1 MSIELEYALEHKN
14 DPAVLCCRM
23 EPGEI
28 SHHNLEDPAI
38 FPDLVDTGL
47 LKLDGCLTIGQC
59 LGATLK
65 ETSDS
70 LTPLTAEIVDNIQD
84 PDAADGGE
92 EEAPAAEEADPAA
105 DEEEAPAEEA
115 APVAA
120 PAMAV
125 PAGTQMTFG
134 GGVVKLYIA
143 EGKDIAIEFPV

>member
-47 LKLDGCLTIGQC
+47 LNLDGCLTIGQC

-70 LTPLTAEIVDNIQD
+70 LTPLTAAIVDNIQD
-84 PDAADGGE
+84 PAAS
-92 EEAPAAEEADPAA
+92 
-105 DEEEAPAEEA
+105 EEAPAEEA
-115 APVAA
+115 VAPAEAAA

-125 PAGTQMTFG
+125 PAGTQVTVG

>member
-28 SHHNLEDPAI
+28 GHHNLEDPAI
-38 FPDLVDTGL
+38 FPDLVDSGL

-65 ETSDS
+65 EVSDS
-70 LTPLTAEIVDNIQD
+70 LTPLTPEIVDNIQD
-84 PDAADGGE
+84 ADAAGSD
-92 EEAPAAEEADPAA
+92 AAEAA
-105 DEEEAPAEEA
+105 ESTDVA
-115 APVAA
+115 AA
-120 PAMAV
+120 PAVAV
-125 PAGTQMTFG
+125 PAGTQIQFS

>member
-65 ETSDS
+65 EVSDS

-84 PDAADGGE
+84 PAAGEEDAA
-92 EEAPAAEEADPAA
+92 
-105 DEEEAPAEEA
+105 EEAPAEA
-115 APVAA
+115 AA
-120 PAMAV
+120 PALAV

>member
-23 EPGEI
+23 EPGVI
-28 SHHNLEDPAI
+28 GHHNLEDPAI

-47 LKLDGCLTIGQC
+47 LKLDGCLTIAQC

-65 ETSDS
+65 EVSDS
-70 LTPLTAEIVDNIQD
+70 LTPLTADIVDNIQD
-84 PDAADGGE
+84 PDAGE
-92 EEAPAAEEADPAA
+92 EAAEEAP
-105 DEEEAPAEEA
+105 EEA
-115 APVAA
+115 AVTAV
-120 PAMAV
+120 AV

-143 EGKDIAIEFPV
+143 EGKDIHIEFPV

>member
-1 MSIELEYALEHKN
+1 MSIELEYALEPKN

-65 ETSDS
+65 EVSDS

-84 PDAADGGE
+84 PAAGE
-92 EEAPAAEEADPAA
+92 EEAA
-105 DEEEAPAEEA
+105 EEAPAE
-115 APVAA
+115 VAA
-120 PAMAV
+120 PALAV

-143 EGKDIAIEFPV
+143 EGKDISIEFPV

>member
-1 MSIELEYALEHKN
+1 
-14 DPAVLCCRM
+14 M

-59 LGATLK
+59 IGATLK
-65 ETSDS
+65 EVSDS

-84 PDAADGGE
+84 PDAGGGDE
-92 EEAPAAEEADPAA
+92 AAEETAV
-105 DEEEAPAEEA
+105 EAVA
-115 APVAA
+115 APV
-120 PAMAV
+120 MDV
-125 PAGTQMTFG
+125 PAGTQIAVG

>member
-1 MSIELEYALEHKN
+1 LYPGIWLKENGGNDMSIELEYALEHKN

-65 ETSDS
+65 EVSDS

-84 PDAADGGE
+84 PAAGE
-92 EEAPAAEEADPAA
+92 EEAA
-105 DEEEAPAEEA
+105 EEAPAEA
-115 APVAA
+115 AA
-120 PAMAV
+120 PALAV

>member
-38 FPDLVDTGL
+38 FPDLIDTGL
-47 LKLDGCLTIGQC
+47 LNIDGCITIGQA

-70 LTPLTAEIVDNIQD
+70 LTPLTPAIVDNIQD
-84 PDAADGGE
+84 PDKAGGD
-92 EEAPAAEEADPAA
+92 APA
-105 DEEEAPAEEA
+105 EEAPAEA
-115 APVAA
+115 AAA

-125 PAGTQMTFG
+125 PAGTQVTFG

-143 EGKDIAIEFPV
+143 EGKDISIEFPV

>member
-65 ETSDS
+65 EVSDS

-84 PDAADGGE
+84 PSAGE
-92 EEAPAAEEADPAA
+92 EEAA
-105 DEEEAPAEEA
+105 EEAPAE
-115 APVAA
+115 AA
-120 PAMAV
+120 PALAV

>member
-47 LKLDGCLTIGQC
+47 LNLDGALTIGQC
-59 LGATLK
+59 IGATLK
-65 ETSDS
+65 EVRDS
-70 LTPLTAEIVDNIQD
+70 LTPLTADIVDNIQN
-84 PDAADGGE
+84 PDAAGG
-92 EEAPAAEEADPAA
+92 D
-105 DEEEAPAEEA
+105 APAEEA
-115 APVAA
+115 AEEAPAA

-143 EGKDIAIEFPV
+143 EGKDISIEFPV

>member
-1 MSIELEYALEHKN
+1 MSIELEYALEHKS

-47 LKLDGCLTIGQC
+47 LNLDGCLTIGQC

-70 LTPLTAEIVDNIQD
+70 LTPLTAAIVDNIQD
-84 PDAADGGE
+84 PAAD
-92 EEAPAAEEADPAA
+92 
-105 DEEEAPAEEA
+105 EAPAEE
-115 APVAA
+115 AA

-125 PAGTQMTFG
+125 PAGTQVTVG

>member
-59 LGATLK
+59 IGATLK
-65 ETSDS
+65 ETCDS
-70 LTPLTAEIVDNIQD
+70 LTPLTPEIVDNIQD
-84 PDAADGGE
+84 ADAAGGE
-92 EEAPAAEEADPAA
+92 AA
-105 DEEEAPAEEA
+105 DDATESTDA
-115 APVAA
+115 AVA

-125 PAGTQMTFG
+125 PAGTQIQFS

>member
-1 MSIELEYALEHKN
+1 
-14 DPAVLCCRM
+14 M
-23 EPGEI
+23 EAGEI

-59 LGATLK
+59 IGATLK
-65 ETSDS
+65 ETCDS
-70 LTPLTAEIVDNIQD
+70 LTPLTPDIVDNIQD
-84 PDAADGGE
+84 ADAAGGE
-92 EEAPAAEEADPAA
+92 ATDAAESTDA
-105 DEEEAPAEEA
+105 
-115 APVAA
+115 VAA

-125 PAGTQMTFG
+125 PAGTQIQFS

>member
-65 ETSDS
+65 EVSDS
-70 LTPLTAEIVDNIQD
+70 LTPLTAELVDNIQD
-84 PDAADGGE
+84 PDAGA
-92 EEAPAAEEADPAA
+92 
-105 DEEEAPAEEA
+105 EEEAPAEA
-115 APVAA
+115 AA
-120 PAMAV
+120 PAVAV
-125 PAGTQMTFG
+125 PAGTQVAFS

>member
-47 LKLDGCLTIGQC
+47 LSLDGCLTIGQC

-65 ETSDS
+65 EVKDS
-70 LTPLTAEIVDNIQD
+70 LTPLTADIVDNIQD
-84 PDAADGGE
+84 PGAGE
-92 EEAPAAEEADPAA
+92 EEA
-105 DEEEAPAEEA
+105 EEEAPAEA
-115 APVAA
+115 AA

>member
-47 LKLDGCLTIGQC
+47 LNLDGCLTIGQC

-70 LTPLTAEIVDNIQD
+70 LTPLTAAIVDNIQ
-84 PDAADGGE
+84 
-92 EEAPAAEEADPAA
+92 DPAA

-115 APVAA
+115 APAAA

-125 PAGTQMTFG
+125 PAGTQVTFG

>member
-47 LKLDGCLTIGQC
+47 LKLDGCLSIGQC

-65 ETSDS
+65 EVSDS

-84 PDAADGGE
+84 PEAGE
-92 EEAPAAEEADPAA
+92 EAAAEEAP
-105 DEEEAPAEEA
+105 EEA
-115 APVAA
+115 AV
-120 PAMAV
+120 PAVAV
-125 PAGTQMTFG
+125 PAGTQMTCG

>member
-47 LKLDGCLTIGQC
+47 LNLDGCLTIGQC
-59 LGATLK
+59 IGATLK

-70 LTPLTAEIVDNIQD
+70 LTPLTAAIVDNIQD
-84 PDAADGGE
+84 PAA
-92 EEAPAAEEADPAA
+92 A
-105 DEEEAPAEEA
+105 EEAPAEEA
-115 APVAA
+115 SAAEAAAA

-125 PAGTQMTFG
+125 PAGTQVTFS

>member
-84 PDAADGGE
+84 PAAGE
-92 EEAPAAEEADPAA
+92 EEAA
-105 DEEEAPAEEA
+105 EEAPAEA
-115 APVAA
+115 AA
-120 PAMAV
+120 PALAV

>member
-59 LGATLK
+59 IGATLK
-65 ETSDS
+65 EVSDS
-70 LTPLTAEIVDNIQD
+70 LTPLTADIVDNIQD
-84 PDAADGGE
+84 PDAGA
-92 EEAPAAEEADPAA
+92 
-105 DEEEAPAEEA
+105 EEAPAEEA
-115 APVAA
+115 AEAEA
-120 PAMAV
+120 PAIAV

>member
-47 LKLDGCLTIGQC
+47 LSLDGCLTIGQC

-70 LTPLTAEIVDNIQD
+70 LTPLTAAIVDNIQD
-84 PDAADGGE
+84 PAAD
-92 EEAPAAEEADPAA
+92 
-105 DEEEAPAEEA
+105 EAPAEEA
-115 APVAA
+115 AA

-125 PAGTQMTFG
+125 PAGTQVSFG

>member
-84 PDAADGGE
+84 PS
-92 EEAPAAEEADPAA
+92 A
-105 DEEEAPAEEA
+105 DEEEAAEEA
-115 APVAA
+115 PAEAA
-120 PAMAV
+120 PALAV

>member
-65 ETSDS
+65 EVSDS

-84 PDAADGGE
+84 PS
-92 EEAPAAEEADPAA
+92 A
-105 DEEEAPAEEA
+105 DEEEAAEEA
-115 APVAA
+115 PAEAAA
-120 PAMAV
+120 PALAV

-143 EGKDIAIEFPV
+143 GGKDIAIEFPV

>member
-65 ETSDS
+65 EVSDS

-84 PDAADGGE
+84 PDAGE
-92 EEAPAAEEADPAA
+92 EEAA
-105 DEEEAPAEEA
+105 EEAPAEA
-115 APVAA
+115 AV
-120 PAMAV
+120 PAVAV

-143 EGKDIAIEFPV
+143 EGKDIHIEFPV

>member
-23 EPGEI
+23 EPGVI
-28 SHHNLEDPAI
+28 GHHNLEDPAI

-65 ETSDS
+65 EVSDS
-70 LTPLTAEIVDNIQD
+70 LTPLTAEIVDDIQNPED
-84 PDAADGGE
+84 D
-92 EEAPAAEEADPAA
+92 EA
-105 DEEEAPAEEA
+105 EAPAEEA
-115 APVAA
+115 AEAA

-125 PAGTQMTFG
+125 PAGTQVSFG

>member
-65 ETSDS
+65 EVSDS

-84 PDAADGGE
+84 P
-92 EEAPAAEEADPAA
+92 AA
-105 DEEEAPAEEA
+105 DEEAAEEETPAEA
-115 APVAA
+115 APAV
-120 PAMAV
+120 AV
-125 PAGTQMTFG
+125 PAGTQVAFS

-143 EGKDIAIEFPV
+143 EGKDLAIEFPV

>member
-47 LKLDGCLTIGQC
+47 LKLDDCLTIGQC
-59 LGATLK
+59 IGATLK
-65 ETSDS
+65 ETCDS
-70 LTPLTAEIVDNIQD
+70 LTPLTPEIIDNIQD
-84 PDAADGGE
+84 ANAADDEAADDAAESTDV
-92 EEAPAAEEADPAA
+92 A
-105 DEEEAPAEEA
+105 
-115 APVAA
+115 AA

-125 PAGTQMTFG
+125 PAGTQIQIS

>member
-23 EPGEI
+23 EGNNEI
-28 SHHNLEDPAI
+28 THHNLEDPAI

-47 LKLDGCLTIGQC
+47 LKLDGCLTIAQV

-65 ETSDS
+65 VTSDS
-70 LTPLTAEIVDNIQD
+70 LTPLTADIVDNIQD
-84 PDAADGGE
+84 PAA
-92 EEAPAAEEADPAA
+92 A
-105 DEEEAPAEEA
+105 EEEAPAEEA
-115 APVAA
+115 APAEAAA
-120 PAMAV
+120 PAVAV
-125 PAGTQMTFG
+125 PAGTQVQFS

>member
-65 ETSDS
+65 EVSDS

-84 PDAADGGE
+84 P
-92 EEAPAAEEADPAA
+92 AA
-105 DEEEAPAEEA
+105 DEDAAPAEEA
-115 APVAA
+115 AEVAAA

-125 PAGTQMTFG
+125 PAGTQVSFG
-134 GGVVKLYIA
+134 GGDGKLYIA

>member
-1 MSIELEYALEHKN
+1 MPRLFLKENGGNDMSIELEYALEHKN

-47 LKLDGCLTIGQC
+47 LNLDGALTIGQC
-59 LGATLK
+59 IGATLK
-65 ETSDS
+65 EVRDS
-70 LTPLTAEIVDNIQD
+70 LTPLTADIVDNIQD
-84 PDAADGGE
+84 PEKAGG
-92 EEAPAAEEADPAA
+92 
-105 DEEEAPAEEA
+105 EAPAEAAADEA
-115 APVAA
+115 PAA

-125 PAGTQMTFG
+125 PAGTRMTFS